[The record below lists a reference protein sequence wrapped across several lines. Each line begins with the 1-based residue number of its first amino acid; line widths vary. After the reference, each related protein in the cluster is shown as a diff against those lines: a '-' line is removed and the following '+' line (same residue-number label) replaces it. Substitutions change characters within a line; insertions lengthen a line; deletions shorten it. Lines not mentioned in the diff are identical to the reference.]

1 MIYSPWMYTTFNTLF
16 PLQQKGQVNMKLT
29 GGYTNYGQDIG
40 ILMLDTIFPRIPG
53 DIGNAL
59 SYPFPVRYKVV
70 KDAFCER
77 IMGDQVDEEL
87 LAPFIKA
94 AQELEAE
101 GCKAITTSCGF
112 LAGFQRK
119 LADSVH
125 IPVFT
130 SGLILVP
137 LVWSMINHDQTIGI
151 FTERAAHLGE
161 YHFNQLGWSSKD
173 IPVHVTGMLEDSP
186 FPALFIG
193 NQMSEDREIL
203 EACMLEMTERH
214 MREHPDTGAIVFE
227 CTNFGPF
234 SQKVQEIAKVP
245 VFGINQ
251 LLEWMQSCVNLR
263 SYY

>member
-1 MIYSPWMYTTFNTLF
+1 
-16 PLQQKGQVNMKLT
+16 MKLT

-251 LLEWMQSCVNLR
+251 LLEWMQSCVNMR

>member
-1 MIYSPWMYTTFNTLF
+1 MYTISNTLF

-112 LAGFQRK
+112 LAKFQK
-119 LADSVH
+119 ELAASVN

-130 SGLILVP
+130 SAMMLVP
-137 LVWSMINHDQTIGI
+137 LVRTMINPAKEIAI
-151 FTERAAHLGE
+151 FTERPWNLTE
-161 YHFNQLGWSSKD
+161 DHFNQLGWSSKD
-173 IPVHVTGMLEDSP
+173 IPVVISGMPEGSA
-186 FPALFIG
+186 FPALFID
-193 NQMSEDREIL
+193 NTHIEEDREVL
-203 EACMLEMTERH
+203 EECMKDMTRRH
-214 MREHPDTGAIVFE
+214 MEAHPNTGAIVFE

-234 SQKVQEIAKVP
+234 SRQVQDIAKVP
-245 VFGINQ
+245 VFGVNQ
-251 LLEWMQSCVNLR
+251 LLEWVAACVDIR
-263 SYY
+263 TYF